1 MIRTGKVVAVHDGQ
15 IEVEFSRPEACA
27 KCGMCA
33 EGHAQCHQITL
44 PGQAQVGDEVDVEM
58 EDKRIPIA
66 SMWAYVLPLFTL
78 CIGLALA
85 APLTHWFALDVNA
98 DLFAALCGLIGVA
111 VGFVILRLCDPMFR
125 TNKWQPKIVD
135 VRHPDEE

>member
-15 IEVEFSRPEACA
+15 IDVEFSRPEACA
-27 KCGMCA
+27 KCG
-33 EGHAQCHQITL
+33 
-44 PGQAQVGDEVDVEM
+44 
-58 EDKRIPIA
+58 IPIA

-85 APLTHWFALDVNA
+85 APLTHWFALEVNA

-111 VGFVILRLCDPMFR
+111 VGFVILRLCEPVFR

-135 VRHPDEE
+135 VRHSDEE